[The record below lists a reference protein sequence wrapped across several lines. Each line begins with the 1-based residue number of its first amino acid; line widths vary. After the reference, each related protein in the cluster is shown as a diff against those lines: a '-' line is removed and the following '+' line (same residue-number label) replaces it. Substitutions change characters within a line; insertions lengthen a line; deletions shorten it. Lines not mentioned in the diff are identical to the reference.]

1 MYPNLNAEMARKNVT
16 QIDISEKSN
25 ISYSTVSDKING
37 KKDFKLKECKDII
50 SKLLPGNTIDYL
62 FQTKS
67 SEQVKEE

>member
-16 QIDISEKSN
+16 QIDISEKLN